1 MKGVERH
8 WYPLRRDES
17 RDTPSAATLAVV
29 KAAPPPID
37 PLTGPKFALAGRLVT
52 MDDHFTVIDDGV
64 VYVDRGTIV
73 AVQRRTDP
81 VPVGFADTAVLDT
94 GGSIYPGLIEL
105 HNHLSYNAL
114 SLWSP
119 VPKRYSDRG
128 QWPGH
133 PDYRRLISGPMTV
146 IGEHRDAKGNAALLA
161 PLVRYVECK
170 CLLGGVTTS
179 QGIMLNSNAGI
190 QRYYR
195 GILRNVEQTD
205 DPALSEAQ
213 ARIADV
219 DAKDAR
225 SFLKRLNKEDSC
237 FLLHLSEG
245 VTADGPTIS
254 AARKH
259 FLALEVAPG
268 EWAINDRFTGIHSA
282 GLLPQDFEVL
292 GRLGGSMVWSPLSN
306 LLLYGATA
314 RIEDARSAGVRIG
327 IGSDWSPSG
336 SKNLLGELKVA
347 WLYSQHVLGGR
358 FTAADLLAMATRDAA
373 KILKWHGSLGSLRAN
388 MRADLVV
395 VAGQV
400 GEPHEA
406 FIRAKETDIS
416 LVVINGVA
424 RYGVPPAMQALG
436 ARGEALKVG
445 GQGRQLFLAQG
456 TGDPDVA
463 QVTLKAATRVL
474 REAFKD
480 LKALARGIERPKVKQ
495 SLLAADAPRPIV
507 WTLALDEI
515 KDTGVDQR
523 PRLPFDGPRDFTGP
537 KLLAASAKSPPLS
550 AILGPIELDPLTVAD
565 DANYLARIGSEP
577 NVPESIRA
585 GLPAMY

>member
-8 WYPLRRDES
+8 WFPLS
-17 RDTPSAATLAVV
+17 RGETRGASLRTSLAAI
-29 KAAPPPID
+29 AASSPID
-37 PLTGPKFALAGRLVT
+37 PLTGPKFALAGRMVT
-52 MDDHFTVIDDGV
+52 MDDDFTVIDDGV
-64 VYVDRGTIV
+64 IYVDRGIIA
-73 AVQRRTDP
+73 AVQFRADAP
-81 VPVGFADTAVLDT
+81 PNGFQDTPVLDT
-94 GGSIYPGLIEL
+94 GGTIYPGLIDL

-114 SLWSP
+114 GLWSP
-119 VPKRYSDRG
+119 VPKLYTDRG
-128 QWPGH
+128 QWPAH

-146 IGEHRDAKGNAALLA
+146 IGKYRDANGNPSLLA

-170 CLLGGVTTS
+170 SLLGGVTTS

-190 QRYYR
+190 RRYYR

-219 DAKDAR
+219 DAKNAR

-245 VTADGPTIS
+245 VTPDGSSVS

-259 FLALEVAPG
+259 FLALEVAPD
-268 EWAINDRFTGIHSA
+268 EWAINDRFVGIHSA
-282 GLLPQDFEVL
+282 GLLPQDFKVL
-292 GRLGGSMVWSPLSN
+292 GKLGGSMIWSPLSN
-306 LLLYGATA
+306 MLLYGATA
-314 RIEDARSAGVRIG
+314 RIEDARAAKVRIG

-347 WLYSQHVLGGR
+347 WLYSQHVLDGR
-358 FTAADLLAMATRDAA
+358 VSAADLLAMATREAA
-373 KILKWHGSLGSLRAN
+373 KILKWERSLGSLGAQ

-395 VAGQV
+395 ITGQV
-400 GEPHEA
+400 AEPHEA

-424 RYGVPPAMQALG
+424 RYGIPSAMKALG
-436 ARGEALKVG
+436 SKGEALKVG
-445 GQGRQLFLAQG
+445 GLSRQVFLEQTTA
-456 TGDPDVA
+456 DPDVA
-463 QVTLKAATRVL
+463 QVTLKAATTRL
-474 REAFKD
+474 RKAFKN
-480 LKALARGIERPKVKQ
+480 LKVLARDIERPKVRR
-495 SLLAADAPRPIV
+495 LLLSADAPRPIV
-507 WTLALDEI
+507 WALALDEI
-515 KDTGVDQR
+515 NDTGVDQR

-550 AILGPIELDPLTVAD
+550 SILGPIDLDPLTVAD
-565 DANYLARIGSEP
+565 DPQYLPRIATET
-577 NVPESIRA
+577 NVPASIRA
-585 GLPAMY
+585 GLQSLY